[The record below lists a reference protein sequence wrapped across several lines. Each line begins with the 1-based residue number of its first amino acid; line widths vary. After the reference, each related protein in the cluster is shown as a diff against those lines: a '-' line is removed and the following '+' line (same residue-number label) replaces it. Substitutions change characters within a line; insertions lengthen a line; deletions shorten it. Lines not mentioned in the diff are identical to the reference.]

1 MSSGESPLRLRP
13 LPISELLDE
22 TFRLYRRHFS
32 LLAGISLA
40 VSVPT
45 LLLYLVL
52 AVGLGTLSTGAATP
66 DQLQQALVG
75 VVLPVAIVGLLAL
88 LVIPFTVGGL
98 VRATIELVLGRPATV
113 GSVVRSALGSYFPLW
128 GMFFVYGV
136 VGVVLLVPILTWPVL
151 AWIMIRWSMAVPAL
165 LCEGIGP
172 NRALGR
178 SWKLVRGQW
187 WRTLGILVVVSF
199 MVGIV
204 GLGVGYLFGAIAAV
218 IPGLSSRAQFG
229 VQQMASGL
237 ANVVVQPISYIAWT
251 LLYFDLRVRQEA
263 FDLEQLA
270 RLTGPSAPEP
280 A

>member
-1 MSSGESPLRLRP
+1 VSSGETPLRP

-45 LLLYLVL
+45 LLIYLVL

-75 VVLPVAIVGLLAL
+75 IVVPVAMVGLLAL
-88 LVIPFTVGGL
+88 LVVPFTVGGL
-98 VRATIELVLGRPATV
+98 VRATVELALGRPASL

-128 GMFFVYGV
+128 GVFFLYGV
-136 VGVVLLVPILTWPVL
+136 VGVALFIPILTWPVL
-151 AWIMIRWSMAVPAL
+151 VWIMIRWSVAVPAL
-165 LCEGIGP
+165 LCEGVGP
-172 NRALGR
+172 ARALGR

-187 WRTLGILVVVSF
+187 WRTLGILVVVSL
-199 MVGIV
+199 MVAIV
-204 GLGVGYLFGAIAAV
+204 GAGVGYLFGAIAALV
-218 IPGLSSRAQFG
+218 PGLSSRAQFG

-270 RLTGPSAPEP
+270 RLTGPPSPEP